1 MKIKI
6 TYTVDEVKEIVKA
19 KALTDYPMSMDDKD
33 VWVDNGY
40 SYNDWTVEISDRV
53 PVEEETE
60 EYGER
65 LLKKRQ

>member
-19 KALTDYPMSMDDKD
+19 KALTDYPMSMDEKD

-53 PVEEETE
+53 PEEEETE
-60 EYGER
+60 E
-65 LLKKRQ
+65 

>member
-19 KALTDYPMSMDDKD
+19 KALRDYALKTEGKN
-33 VWVDNGY
+33 VEVDNGY

-53 PVEEETE
+53 PEEEE
-60 EYGER
+60 EKIEA
-65 LLKKRQ
+65 

>member
-19 KALTDYPMSMDDKD
+19 KALEDYALKTEGKN
-33 VWVDNGY
+33 VEVDNGY

-53 PVEEETE
+53 PEEEETE
-60 EYGER
+60 E
-65 LLKKRQ
+65 